1 MKRRTETLE
10 LEETGSSPVERLTY
24 TVQRPVLGAPKP
36 YPIRRPSAGGE
47 NVYPMKVTRLSQAC
61 SEFGTEKRKFLLVKS
76 ERKFRFRLGLRRF
89 IAFFQSGAE
98 APHST

>member
-36 YPIRRPSAGGE
+36 YPIRRPSAGGD
-47 NVYPMKVTRLSQAC
+47 
-61 SEFGTEKRKFLLVKS
+61 TEEHMYRGHSCPRPETTHHVMDS
-76 ERKFRFRLGLRRF
+76 
-89 IAFFQSGAE
+89 AVHGARS
-98 APHST
+98 AK